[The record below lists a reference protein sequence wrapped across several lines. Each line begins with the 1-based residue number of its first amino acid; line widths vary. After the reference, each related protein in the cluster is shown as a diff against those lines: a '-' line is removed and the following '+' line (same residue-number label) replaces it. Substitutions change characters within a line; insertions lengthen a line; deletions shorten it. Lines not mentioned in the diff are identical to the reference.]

1 MTEIDLGGKWYYIT
15 EDNPAFATPELNHQ
29 GWPQMNIPQNWF
41 LAGLDHHGVVWF
53 RRSFTYNPRKGYYA
67 TLCLD
72 GVDYFADVYLNG
84 VHLGHHEGYFE
95 PFRLDATGHL
105 REGDNILAVRVES
118 PFEEPGPQGWHMHKR
133 LIKGVLTHHDCR
145 PGGGWSAEL
154 GQSYN
159 TGGIWNSVRLVQHGP
174 ITIEQMML
182 EADLGSNPPVL
193 YAIARIKNRLPPRVA
208 FYSLYCSPEN
218 FDLQAGYSQQNVPF
232 VLPHGESLQIFPMA
246 VSGVRRWEVWERGFP
261 HLYHVTLD
269 LADISTTP
277 LDSTTQVFGFRTVEV
292 DEGYRWQV
300 NGRSFFPRGSNYIAS
315 QWLSETICPEVAAAE
330 SHPFPAPKHAP
341 PLPDGMSW
349 FERDVALMKQANL
362 NTVRVHAHVLPSQFY
377 EACDRAGL
385 LVWQD
390 FPLQWGYTDTPEFHA
405 EAERQIIAMVNLLYS
420 HPSIAVW
427 CCHNESPWDA
437 SWMAEETGGDHDPD
451 HNRALDARLEQVV
464 RDLDTGRYV
473 HRNSGTGDGHA
484 YPGWYYG
491 HWRDY
496 IGIPGAPFPTEYGTQ
511 GLPVYETL
519 TQMLGHLGPD
529 AGYADLVRFYT
540 WMSSLDG
547 YRDLRGVPPLEE
559 TPAELH
565 HARKIWMAWR
575 FHNFQPSET
584 FEKNGIPPGESL
596 VDLIAASQ
604 NYQAWVIQYATE
616 CYRRRKGKG
625 ITGLFQF
632 MLVDP
637 WPAITWSVLDYWRV
651 PKPAFEALRRAMQPI
666 LPSLNIIRELQ
677 AGRPLEAD
685 LVVVNDLLQHYPGA
699 VVSWSLT
706 TEGGEE
712 MAADSVAVDVPADGV
727 SPGQV
732 VAIPSLADGRYRLTL
747 TLHGAEGALLG
758 ENCYELVVE
767 RQSL

>member
-1 MTEIDLGGKWYYIT
+1 MTAIDLDGEWYYKA
-15 EDNPAFATPELNHQ
+15 EDNPAFAGPELNHE
-29 GWPQMNIPQNWF
+29 GWPRMDIPQNWF

-67 TLCLD
+67 TLCFD

-118 PFEEPGPQGWHMHKR
+118 PFEEPGPQGWHMYKR
-133 LIKGVLTHHDCR
+133 LIKGVLNHHDCR

-174 ITIEQMML
+174 ITIEQVML
-182 EADLGSNPPVL
+182 EADLESNPPVL

-208 FYSLYCSPEN
+208 FYSLHCAPEN

-246 VSGVRRWEVWERGFP
+246 VSDVRRWEVWERGFP
-261 HLYHVTLD
+261 HLYRVTLD

-292 DEGYRWQV
+292 DEGYRWRV
-300 NGRSFFPRGSNYIAS
+300 NGRPFFPRGSNYIAS
-315 QWLSETICPEVAAAE
+315 QWLSETISPGVAAAE
-330 SHPFPAPKHAP
+330 SHPFPAPEHAP
-341 PLPDGMSW
+341 PLPDGMTW

-362 NTVRVHAHVLPSQFY
+362 NTIRVHAHVLPPQFY

-390 FPLQWGYTDTPEFHA
+390 FPLQWGYVDTPEFHA

-427 CCHNESPWDA
+427 CCHNESPSDTP
-437 SWMAEETGGDHDPD
+437 WMAEEAGGDHDPD
-451 HNRALDARLEQVV
+451 HNRVLDAHLEQVV
-464 RDLDTGRYV
+464 RDLDAGRYV
-473 HRNSGTGDGHA
+473 HRSSGTGDGHA

-496 IGIPGAPFPTEYGTQ
+496 SGIPGAPFPTEYGAQ

-519 TQMLGHLGPD
+519 THMLSRLGPD
-529 AGYADLVRFYT
+529 AGYADL
-540 WMSSLDG
+540 MSFRDWLLSLDR
-547 YRDLRGVPPLEE
+547 YRDLRIVPAVEE
-559 TPAELH
+559 TPEELH
-565 HARKIWMAWR
+565 RAREAWLAWR
-575 FHNFQPSET
+575 FHDFQPAET
-584 FEKNGIPPGESL
+584 FEKNGIQPGESL
-596 VDLIAASQ
+596 ADLIAASQ
-604 NYQAWVIQYATE
+604 DYQAWVIQYATE
-616 CYRRRKGKG
+616 CYRRHKGEG
-625 ITGLFQF
+625 VAGLFQF

-651 PKPAFEALRRAMQPI
+651 PKPSFEALRRAMQPV
-666 LPSLNIIRELQ
+666 LPSLDIVRELG

-685 LVVVNDLLQHYPGA
+685 LVVVNDLLQDYPGA
-699 VVSWSLT
+699 VVSWSLAA
-706 TEGGEE
+706 EGGEE
-712 MAADSVAVDVPADGV
+712 LAAGSLTVDVPADGV
-727 SPGQV
+727 SSGQV
-732 VAIPSLADGRYRLTL
+732 IAFPPLAEGRYCLVL
-747 TLHGAEGALLG
+747 ALHGPEGALLG
-758 ENCYELVVE
+758 ENRYALSVA
-767 RQSL
+767 QS